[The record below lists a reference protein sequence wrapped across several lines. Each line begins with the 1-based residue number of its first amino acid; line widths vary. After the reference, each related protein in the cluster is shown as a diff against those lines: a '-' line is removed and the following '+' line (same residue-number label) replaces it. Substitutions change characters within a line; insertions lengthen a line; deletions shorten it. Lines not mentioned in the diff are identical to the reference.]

1 MKVRLIRLF
10 RRLSLGLSFM
20 FLISAFLLVVLW
32 DLIVYTIPVGHSG
45 VLWHR
50 IPIFGGAHSRGPLAE
65 GLHLALPWDKIYVY
79 DMRLQNHK
87 QRYQV
92 LSMDGLAFD
101 IELSFRWRLV
111 PEKLVELNQTVGP
124 DYVNTLMVQEIG
136 SVTRTVTAKYTAEAL
151 FTDARAEVQ
160 KAIFDAVTKVTF
172 SDGMTSAHAT
182 RIRLNSSTFDS
193 ERIDLV
199 ALIDILIKDVRLP
212 LGYSQ
217 AIERKLEQSQVVE
230 EYRFRVEREALE
242 SERKRVEAEGIRS
255 FQEIVTPAISE
266 SYLRWRGIEATLKL
280 AQSPNSKVV
289 VIGNSATG
297 LPLILDTTTNSEIDT
312 SADATVGSPLASS
325 LDDHL
330 RNDQGALEEIGSE
343 TDPTKTHASNGI
355 NSAPSVSSSQAAV
368 QPETGEPKS
377 IGGN

>member
-1 MKVRLIRLF
+1 
-10 RRLSLGLSFM
+10 
-20 FLISAFLLVVLW
+20 
-32 DLIVYTIPVGHSG
+32 
-45 VLWHR
+45 
-50 IPIFGGAHSRGPLAE
+50 
-65 GLHLALPWDKIYVY
+65 
-79 DMRLQNHK
+79 
-87 QRYQV
+87 
-92 LSMDGLAFD
+92 
-101 IELSFRWRLV
+101 
-111 PEKLVELNQTVGP
+111 
-124 DYVNTLMVQEIG
+124 
-136 SVTRTVTAKYTAEAL
+136 
-151 FTDARAEVQ
+151 
-160 KAIFDAVTKVTF
+160 
-172 SDGMTSAHAT
+172 
-182 RIRLNSSTFDS
+182 
-193 ERIDLV
+193 V
-199 ALIDILIKDVRLP
+199 ALVDILIKDVRLP
-212 LGYSQ
+212 LAYSQ

-242 SERKRVEAEGIRS
+242 SERKRVEAEGIRA

-312 SADATVGSPLASS
+312 SADATVGSPIASS

>member
-10 RRLSLGLSFM
+10 RRLSLGLSFV
-20 FLISAFLLVVLW
+20 FLIAAFLLVVLW

-50 IPIFGGAHSRGPLAE
+50 IPIFGIAHSRGPLAE
-65 GLHLALPWDKIYVY
+65 GLHFVLPWDKIYVY
-79 DMRLQNHK
+79 DMRLQSHK

-92 LSMDGLAFD
+92 LSVDGLAFD

-124 DYVNTLMVQEIG
+124 DYVNTLMIQEIG

-151 FTDARAEVQ
+151 FTDARTQVQ
-160 KAIFDAVTKVTF
+160 QAIFDSVTKVSF
-172 SDGMTSAHAT
+172 NDGMTSAHAT
-182 RIRLNSSTFDS
+182 RIRLNSSTLDS

-199 ALIDILIKDVRLP
+199 ALIDILIKEVRLP
-212 LGYSQ
+212 LAYSK

-230 EYRFRVEREALE
+230 EYRFRVEREVLE

-297 LPLILDTTTNSEIDT
+297 LPLILDTAT
-312 SADATVGSPLASS
+312 SGAINAAANEGSGYDVTSS

-330 RNDQGALEEIGSE
+330 RNDQGALEEVGPE
-343 TDPTKTHASNGI
+343 TDPSKRVPDDIDPVAS
-355 NSAPSVSSSQAAV
+355 ASSGRAGV
-368 QPETGEPKS
+368 QPETGAPKS